1 MSTPFNP
8 LTDFTKMLEQFKF
21 PGVDSTSITEST
33 RKDLEALT
41 EANRLAY
48 EGMQALIRKQTE
60 LLNENARA
68 IQTAAQQIQGATP
81 TEVMASQSE
90 FVQKSLQKA
99 FDNMRQL
106 AEIAQQSQTAAIAAM
121 TRRAEENMQ
130 ALKTIKPSK

>member
-21 PGVDSTSITEST
+21 PGVDSASITEST
-33 RKDLEALT
+33 RKDLQALT

-130 ALKTIKPSK
+130 ALKTITPSK